1 MKNVL
6 LAAAISA
13 FAMPAMA
20 LTDAQEYA
28 ELLNGAKI
36 TLVEATEI
44 AAAKL
49 GGGDVVKAELDNHR
63 LKVVY
68 EVGVLTQGKL
78 YEVNVNAATGEV
90 INVKED
96 RD

>member
-6 LAAAISA
+6 LAAAVSA

-20 LTDAQEYA
+20 LTDAQEYTD
-28 ELLNGAKI
+28 LLNASKI

-49 GGGDVVKAELDNHR
+49 GGGAIVKAELDNYR

-68 EVGVLTQGKL
+68 EVGVLTEGKL

-90 INVKED
+90 INVKQD